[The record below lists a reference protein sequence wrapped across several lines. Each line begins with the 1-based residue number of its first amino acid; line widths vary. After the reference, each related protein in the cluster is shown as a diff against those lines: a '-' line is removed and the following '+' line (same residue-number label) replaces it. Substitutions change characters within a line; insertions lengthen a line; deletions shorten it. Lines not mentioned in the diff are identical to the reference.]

1 MNSSEKT
8 LVYLST
14 IFIDISLIWI
24 LLNAKLNNYDT
35 IFICTALFFHLLFYI
50 GLFFNN
56 RTLLDICHVM
66 IVIAILCAV
75 FIQNKILISLLLTL
89 IIYIYITWFIFDN
102 RCILNTSKQNKTSR
116 IYEITGFTSS
126 NLYNI
131 VIIILVFKLANI
143 IQ

>member
-1 MNSSEKT
+1 MKSNEKIIMYILT
-8 LVYLST
+8 LFL
-14 IFIDISLIWI
+14 DISLIWI
-24 LLNAKLNNYDT
+24 LLNEKLNNYDT
-35 IFICTALFFHLLFYI
+35 IFICTALFTHLLFYI

-66 IVIAILCAV
+66 LVILILCAV

-89 IIYIYITWFIFDN
+89 IILIYITWFFFDK
-102 RCILNTSKQNKTSR
+102 CILNTSKQNETSR